1 MMDRGIQLLIA
12 DDELQIRNGL
22 RFGVNWRDV
31 GIGTVYM
38 AKDGLQA
45 YQLCEENKIELVL
58 TDIRMPGIDGLE
70 LAARLTYHPCHVVII
85 SGFDDFSYA
94 QSAIRSNVRDYL
106 LKPVK
111 IPELMERVGNLVK
124 EVQAEKCIYQMNNE
138 KALSYPYPGLASH
151 QRFFG
156 KDEILDLTKQ
166 NLNST
171 ILLSLDYI
179 NCHYNEK
186 ISVEDVARYVNKSKN
201 YFSASFRKATG
212 YSFVKYVTILRVEN
226 AKRLLLTTSLMTYE
240 IAEKVGFG
248 DYKYF
253 SIIFHHLVGCAPSQF
268 RKKGLKNDN

>member
-1 MMDRGIQLLIA
+1 MDRGIQLLIA

-22 RFGVNWRDV
+22 RLGVNWKDL
-31 GIGTVYM
+31 GIETVYT

-45 YQLCEENKIELVL
+45 YQMCEENKIELVL

-94 QSAIRSNVRDYL
+94 QNAIRSGARDYL

-111 IPELMERVGNLVK
+111 IPELMECVGSLVK
-124 EVQAEKCIYQMNNE
+124 EIQVEKCVRQINNE
-138 KALSYPYPGLASH
+138 ETSPLPYPGLTSH
-151 QRFFG
+151 QMFLG
-156 KDEILDLTKQ
+156 KDEKLDLTKSN
-166 NLNST
+166 NLDST

-186 ISVEDVARYVNKSKN
+186 INVEDVARYVNKSKN
-201 YFSASFRKATG
+201 YFSTSFKKATG
-212 YSFVKYVTILRVEN
+212 YTFVRYLTILRIEN
-226 AKRLLLTTSLMTYE
+226 AKRLLLTTTLLTYE

-253 SIIFHHLVGCAPSQF
+253 SIIFHHLVGCTPSQF
-268 RKKGLKNDN
+268 RKKGWKSM

>member
-1 MMDRGIQLLIA
+1 MMDRRIQLLIA
-12 DDELQIRNGL
+12 DDEVQIRNGL
-22 RFGVNWRDV
+22 KFGINWKSI
-31 GIGTVYM
+31 GIETVYI
-38 AKDGLQA
+38 AQDGLQA

-85 SGFDDFSYA
+85 TGFDDFSYA
-94 QSAIRSNVRDYL
+94 QNAIRSHVRDYL

-111 IPELMERVGNLVK
+111 IPELMECVGNLVK
-124 EVQAEKCIYQMNNE
+124 EIQAEKCIYQMNNE
-138 KALSYPYPGLASH
+138 KTLSCPYPGLASH
-151 QRFFG
+151 QKFFG
-156 KDEILDLTKQ
+156 KDMMLDLANN

-186 ISVEDVARYVNKSKN
+186 IGVEDVARHINKSKN
-201 YFSASFRKATG
+201 YFSTSFRRATG
-212 YSFVKYVTILRVEN
+212 YPFVQYLTILRIEN
-226 AKRLLLTTSLMTYE
+226 AKRLLLTTSLMTSE
-240 IAEKVGFG
+240 IAGKVGFG

-268 RKKGLKNDN
+268 RKKGLKNEN